1 MCTEGNRPQRAS
13 RPNTD
18 MATLIAYARFD
29 DHLANDCPR
38 VRQAAAEDAAKF
50 FAEEEAAGRLTDKS
64 FAEFWRCTQAAA
76 VLGALDTW
84 NSLSATVPANA
95 PRQR

>member
-1 MCTEGNRPQRAS
+1 MSTAASGPKRAVRPGS
-13 RPNTD
+13 D
-18 MATLIAYARFD
+18 IATLVAYARFD

-50 FAEEEAAGRLTDKS
+50 FAQEEAAGRLTDKS
-64 FAEFWRCTQAAA
+64 FAEFWRCAQAAG
-76 VLGALDTW
+76 VLGALDVW
-84 NSLSATVPANA
+84 NRLAAPTNV